1 MMWEDFTE
9 ALFTVLELKTVLLMI
24 LGTAA
29 GLIAGAIPGFTI
41 AMAVILTLPF
51 TFSMPPVQGLAT
63 MIGVFVGGLS
73 GGLMSG
79 MLTGIPGTPSSIA
92 TTFDGFPMT
101 RAGKPGLALGIGV
114 WSSFF
119 GGLISAVALVLLA
132 PQLADLGLEFGP
144 WDYFSLVLFA
154 LTITA
159 SLAGENMLK
168 GLIAGVGGL
177 LVATIGEDDI
187 NGVARLNFGIET
199 LESGFQF
206 LPVLIGLF
214 AFSQLLSDV
223 KDGERAK
230 KPLMSS
236 TGTAVKVEHAQAIKI
251 IFQRWKNL
259 LRSSFIGIFVGI
271 LPAAGGSI
279 SNILAYDQAKKASK
293 TPEKFGTGIPDGII
307 APESSNNATA
317 GGALII
323 MMALGIPGDIVA
335 AVMLGALLIH
345 DVVPS
350 PTFITE
356 NAPIAYGIFIA
367 FFIAHPMMICLQAV
381 CLRGFLLI
389 TRVPMYSLA
398 AVILAYCAIGV
409 FALENSTSDLWTLL
423 VFGVVG
429 YAIGA
434 LLIHDVVPSP
444 TFITENAPI
453 AYGIFIAFFIAHPM
467 MICLQAVCL
476 RGFLLITRVPMYSLA
491 AVILA
496 YCAIGVFALENSTSD
511 LWTLLVFGVVGY
523 AMRVLGFPL
532 APMILGVVLGNL
544 AELNLSRAFA
554 TASDMTHFV
563 TSFGARPW
571 SAFFLLLAGFST
583 GFPWFQKERGKKKWT
598 LFYIPLM
605 AIVLAFP
612 MFLMD
617 GFFRTIL
624 AAAMLAWGGYALWK
638 RNQEGWRLEAEDD
651 HFAEMHE

>member
-1 MMWEDFTE
+1 
-9 ALFTVLELKTVLLMI
+9 
-24 LGTAA
+24 
-29 GLIAGAIPGFTI
+29 
-41 AMAVILTLPF
+41 MAVILTLPF

-79 MLTGIPGTPSSIA
+79 MLAGIPGTPSSIA

-101 RAGKPGLALGIGV
+101 RAGKPGLALGLGV

-168 GLIAGVGGL
+168 GLIAGIGGL

-223 KDGERAK
+223 KDPVRAK
-230 KPLMSS
+230 QSLMSG
-236 TGTAVKVEHAQAIKI
+236 TGAAVKVEHIQAIKI
-251 IFQRWKNL
+251 IFSRWSNL

-293 TPEKFGTGIPDGII
+293 TPEKFGTGTPDGII

-356 NAPIAYGIFIA
+356 NSVLAYGIFIA
-367 FFIAHPMMICLQAV
+367 FFIAHPMMIALQAV

-409 FALENSTSDLWTLL
+409 FALENSTD
-423 VFGVVG
+423 
-429 YAIGA
+429 
-434 LLIHDVVPSP
+434 
-444 TFITENAPI
+444 
-453 AYGIFIAFFIAHPM
+453 
-467 MICLQAVCL
+467 
-476 RGFLLITRVPMYSLA
+476 
-491 AVILA
+491 
-496 YCAIGVFALENSTSD
+496 D

-554 TASDMTHFV
+554 TADDMTHFV
-563 TSFGARPW
+563 VSFGTRPW
-571 SAFFLLLAGFST
+571 SAFFLLLAGFSI

-598 LFYIPLM
+598 LIYVPLM

-612 MFLMD
+612 MFFMEGVVRLVL
-617 GFFRTIL
+617 G
-624 AAAMLAWGGYALWK
+624 AALLCWGAYALWK
-638 RNQEGWRLEAEDD
+638 RRAGGWKIQTADD
-651 HFAEMHE
+651 HFAEMHD